1 MYPTYLSDLLS
12 ALLLSPKL
20 ASIISALAERKLAL
34 LTLKST
40 DDEDVV
46 RRRIED
52 SMWRVARR
60 MGEAMAARI
69 ESPRLIKLRSFTP
82 PVLAGSVFLKA
93 DLLRCEILTLRRTY
107 GFALQTFFG
116 RLYNL
121 GIHVSVAE
129 VTQVRVPVC
138 PLQRSMVHLF

>member
-1 MYPTYLSDLLS
+1 MYPTYQSDLLS

-20 ASIISALAERKLAL
+20 ASVISSLAKRKLAL

-69 ESPRLIKLRSFTP
+69 ESPRLIKLCSFAP
-82 PVLAGSVFLKA
+82 PFLAGSDFL
-93 DLLRCEILTLRRTY
+93 E
-107 GFALQTFFG
+107 
-116 RLYNL
+116 
-121 GIHVSVAE
+121 S
-129 VTQVRVPVC
+129 
-138 PLQRSMVHLF
+138 